1 MIVCGFPPNIHCYTK
16 EGEDSRAGFESRSG
30 KLQSRPGDLRDRA
43 LKLILKFPHVLD
55 SVGLRWPEVARR
67 EA

>member
-1 MIVCGFPPNIHCYTK
+1 MILCDFLPNIHCYTQ
-16 EGEDSRAGFESRSG
+16 EREASRAGFESRSG

-43 LKLILKFPHVLD
+43 LKLILIFPHVLD